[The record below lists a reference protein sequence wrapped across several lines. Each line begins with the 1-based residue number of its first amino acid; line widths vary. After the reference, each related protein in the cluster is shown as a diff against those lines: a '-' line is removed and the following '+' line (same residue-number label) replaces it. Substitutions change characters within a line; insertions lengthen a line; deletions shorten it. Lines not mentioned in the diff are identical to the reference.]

1 MKCGVLWWW
10 ELARPADTDMSCLRC
25 AHASLVRHFTP
36 DFPSSINKH
45 LFIFLDYICGHSVDG
60 TLPCRLGAFRLTQVW
75 YVLNSLPARKRHET
89 GVAISPLLLDV
100 SSETV
105 IRISYN
111 VRLVETT
118 CWSLPGREIERAR
131 KRQFS
136 ADWRRIVPNFHG
148 RVLSAVCKFTSLH
161 RHGSKSSFPEI

>member
-1 MKCGVLWWW
+1 MVTGVILFFLDQTPETFCSNEVWGA
-10 ELARPADTDMSCLRC
+10 LMVRIGTLRPADTDMSCLRC

-60 TLPCRLGAFRLTQVW
+60 ALPCRLGAFRLTQVW

-136 ADWRRIVPNFHG
+136 AD
-148 RVLSAVCKFTSLH
+148 
-161 RHGSKSSFPEI
+161 